1 MKRLGIKFLVLDVL
15 KPHQPPLA
23 EFAEYIGEL
32 KPITKVDVGLEEID
46 ERTESLKVTVEG
58 NSIDFDELK
67 EHIARIGAVVHSVDK
82 VVVAE

>member
-23 EFAEYIGEL
+23 EFAEYLGEF
-32 KPITKVDVGLEEID
+32 KSITKVDVGLEEID

-58 NSIDFDELK
+58 NGIDFEAFK
-67 EHIARIGAVVHSVDK
+67 EHIAHIGAVVHSVDK
-82 VVVAE
+82 VVVA